1 MGRSK
6 NEPDCQAGPPRNP
19 LFVKR
24 VFAARAPRAG
34 WRVNL
39 FFKNAKRDKSDNL
52 IGILLMLGAMAA
64 FAVEDTFIKKLS
76 AGMGTGQ
83 ILIILG
89 IGGYAIFALIALL
102 KGHALFSRD
111 LLARPVM
118 LRNFG
123 EIIGTSGYVLA
134 VVLTPLSSASAILQ
148 ATPLAVAL
156 GAALFLGQ
164 AVGWRRW
171 LAISIG
177 FIGVLIVIRPGL
189 EGFKP
194 ASLFAVQGVI
204 GLSIRDLATR
214 TIPGRVSSM
223 VLSAYG
229 FGVVAPVG
237 FFMLAFEGPLVLP
250 DTAQSWYIFGA
261 LVVGPV
267 GYYMIVAAMRIGEV
281 AVVTPFR
288 YVRLVFAMILGVLVF
303 GEVLDFWTLTGAGII
318 IATGLFTIYRERMAR
333 KSL

>member
-1 MGRSK
+1 MI
-6 NEPDCQAGPPRNP
+6 Q
-19 LFVKR
+19 
-24 VFAARAPRAG
+24 
-34 WRVNL
+34 
-39 FFKNAKRDKSDNL
+39 KSDNL

-64 FAVEDTFIKKLS
+64 FAVEDAFIKKLS
-76 AGMGTGQ
+76 AGIGTGQ

-89 IGGYAIFALIALL
+89 VGGYVIFAIIAVR

-111 LLARPVM
+111 LLEKPVM

-123 EIIGTSGYVLA
+123 EVVGTSGYVLA
-134 VVLTPLSSASAILQ
+134 VVLTQLSSASAILQ

-156 GAALFLGQ
+156 GAALFLRHT
-164 AVGWRRW
+164 VGWRRW
-171 LAISIG
+171 VAISIG

-214 TIPGRVSSM
+214 TIPPRVSST

-237 FFMLAFEGPLVLP
+237 FIMLAYEGAPVMP
-250 DTAQSWYIFGA
+250 DTLQSAYMAGA
-261 LVVGPV
+261 LIVGPV
-267 GYYMIVAAMRIGEV
+267 GYYLIVAAMRIGEV

-288 YVRLVFAMILGVLVF
+288 YVRLVFAMLLGVAAF
-303 GEVLDFWTLTGAGII
+303 GETLDFWTLTGASII
-318 IATGLFTIYRERMAR
+318 IGSGLFTIYRERLAR
-333 KSL
+333 KAL

>member
-1 MGRSK
+1 MK
-6 NEPDCQAGPPRNP
+6 Q
-19 LFVKR
+19 
-24 VFAARAPRAG
+24 
-34 WRVNL
+34 
-39 FFKNAKRDKSDNL
+39 KSDNL
-52 IGILLMLGAMAA
+52 VGILLMLGAMAM

-76 AGMGTGQ
+76 AHMGTGQ

-89 IGGYAIFALIALL
+89 VGGFAIFAVIA
-102 KGHALFSRD
+102 KRQGAQVFSRD
-111 LLARPVM
+111 LLLGPVL

-123 EIIGTSGYVLA
+123 EIMGTSGYVLA

-171 LAISIG
+171 LAISVG
-177 FIGVLIVIRPGL
+177 FVGVLIVIRPGL
-189 EGFKP
+189 EGFRP

-214 TIPGRVSSM
+214 AMPTRVTSM

-229 FGVVAPVG
+229 FGVVILPGAVL
-237 FFMLAFEGPLVLP
+237 MAIEGPAVLP
-250 DTAQSWYIFGA
+250 NGVQSAYIA
-261 LVVGPV
+261 ATLIVGPV
-267 GYYMIVAAMRIGEV
+267 GYYMIVAAMRVGEV

-288 YVRLVFAMILGVLVF
+288 YIRLVFAMILGILAF
-303 GEVLDFWTLTGAGII
+303 GEVLDFWTLLGAGII
-318 IATGLFTIYRERMAR
+318 IGSGLFTIYRERKAA

>member
-1 MGRSK
+1 MNK
-6 NEPDCQAGPPRNP
+6 
-19 LFVKR
+19 
-24 VFAARAPRAG
+24 
-34 WRVNL
+34 
-39 FFKNAKRDKSDNL
+39 KSDNL
-52 IGILLMLGAMAA
+52 IGILLMLSAMAM
-64 FAVEDTFIKKLS
+64 FAVEDTFIKIIS

-83 ILIILG
+83 IILILG
-89 IGGYAIFALIALL
+89 VGGFAIFALIATWQGQKVFDPNLL
-102 KGHALFSRD
+102 L
-111 LLARPVM
+111 RPVL

-123 EIIGTSGYVLA
+123 EILGTSGYMLA
-134 VVLTPLSSASAILQ
+134 VVLTPLSSASAVLQ

-171 LAISIG
+171 AAIIVG

-189 EGFKP
+189 DGFQP

-214 TIPGRVSSM
+214 AIPSKVSSM

-229 FGVVAPVG
+229 FGVIVPAG
-237 FFMLAFEGPLVLP
+237 LIMMIFEGAPVLP
-250 DTAQSWYIFGA
+250 DGPESIYVIAA
-261 LVVGPV
+261 LIVGPV
-267 GYYMIVAAMRIGEV
+267 GYYMIVAAMRVGEV

-303 GEVLDFWTLTGAGII
+303 DENLDFYTLLGAGII
-318 IATGLFTIYRERMAR
+318 IGSGLFTIYRERVTR

>member
-1 MGRSK
+1 MS
-6 NEPDCQAGPPRNP
+6 
-19 LFVKR
+19 
-24 VFAARAPRAG
+24 
-34 WRVNL
+34 
-39 FFKNAKRDKSDNL
+39 FFSKNAKRDKSDNL

-89 IGGYAIFALIALL
+89 GGGYAIFALIALR

-111 LLARPVM
+111 LLARPVI

-123 EIIGTSGYVLA
+123 EIVGTSGYVLA

-171 LAISIG
+171 LAISVG

-189 EGFKP
+189 EGFEP

-214 TIPGRVSSM
+214 AIPGRVSTM

-237 FFMLAFEGPLVLP
+237 LVMLALEGPLVAP
-250 DTAQSWYIFGA
+250 DMLQSSYIAGA
-261 LVVGPV
+261 LVIGPV

-288 YVRLVFAMILGVLVF
+288 YVRLVFAMILGVVAF
-303 GEVLDFWTLTGAGII
+303 DETLDFWTLIGAGII
-318 IATGLFTIYRERMAR
+318 IATGLFTIYRERMSR

>member
-1 MGRSK
+1 M
-6 NEPDCQAGPPRNP
+6 QQ
-19 LFVKR
+19 
-24 VFAARAPRAG
+24 
-34 WRVNL
+34 
-39 FFKNAKRDKSDNL
+39 KSDNL
-52 IGILLMLGAMAA
+52 IGILLMLGAMAM

-89 IGGYAIFALIALL
+89 VGGFLIFAVIAKWQGKIVLDRGLL
-102 KGHALFSRD
+102 LPSV
-111 LLARPVM
+111 L

-123 EIIGTSGYVLA
+123 EILGTSGYLLA

-164 AVGWRRW
+164 TVGWRRW
-171 LAISIG
+171 VAISIG

-189 EGFKP
+189 DGFQP
-194 ASLFAVQGVI
+194 ASLFALQGVI

-214 TIPGRVSSM
+214 TIPNRVSSM

-229 FGVVAPVG
+229 FGVVVPAG
-237 FFMLAFEGPLVLP
+237 IIMMMFEGPLVSP
-250 DTAQSWYIFGA
+250 DALQGLYIFGA
-261 LVVGPV
+261 LTVGPV
-267 GYYMIVAAMRIGEV
+267 GYYMIVAAMRVGEV

-288 YVRLVFAMILGVLVF
+288 YVRLVFAMILGVLAF
-303 GEVLDFWTLTGAGII
+303 GEVLDFYTLLGAAII
-318 IATGLFTIYRERMAR
+318 IGSGLFTIYRERMAG
-333 KSL
+333 KGL